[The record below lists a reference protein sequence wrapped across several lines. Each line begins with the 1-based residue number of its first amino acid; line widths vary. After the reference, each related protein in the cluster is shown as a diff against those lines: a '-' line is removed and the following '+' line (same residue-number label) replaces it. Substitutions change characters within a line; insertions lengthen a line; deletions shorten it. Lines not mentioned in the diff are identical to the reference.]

1 MDMSTM
7 LLDQAA
13 KDALSAPLDLNNV
26 KQRKGAG
33 GRKLD
38 YISGEHA
45 IAEANRIFGFDG
57 WSCETVHMECVSD
70 KPPTYIARVRVRA
83 GGVTREG
90 WGGDNGNDHENAV
103 KGAETDAIKRAL
115 RTFGNQFG
123 LPLYDKEENAENL
136 TRGSEPAPKPRPTP
150 SAEYKRQEKVV
161 EQKIQHGPFYEWKTR
176 INNAGPGADWMA
188 IEGAIREGKTA
199 SGVDLEFTNAHK
211 QDLMKALKA
220 RKAEV
225 QNLNLAAND

>member
-1 MDMSTM
+1 MDMSTI

-13 KDALSAPLDLNNV
+13 KESLAAPLDLNNV
-26 KQRKGAG
+26 KKRKGAG
-33 GRKLD
+33 GRTLD

-45 IAEANRIFGFDG
+45 ISEANRIFGFDG
-57 WSCETVHMECVSD
+57 WSSETLEMKCVNE
-70 KPPTYIARVRVRA
+70 KQPTYIARVRVRA

-90 WGGDNGNDHENAV
+90 WGGDNSHDHENAV

-150 SAEYKRQEKVV
+150 SPEFKRTQEIV
-161 EQKIQHGPFYEWKTR
+161 EKEIKTGPFYIWETK
-176 INNAGPGADWMA
+176 IKNAGPGSNWMA
-188 IEGAIREGKTA
+188 MEAAIRNGKDKNGNDAGLT
-199 SGVDLEFTNAHK
+199 DAHK
-211 QDLMKALKA
+211 QDLMKAYKA

-225 QNLNLAAND
+225 EKVATA

>member
-13 KDALSAPLDLNNV
+13 KDALSATLDLNNV

-57 WSCETVHMECVSD
+57 WSCETVHMECV
-70 KPPTYIARVRVRA
+70 KENPPTYIARVRVRA

-136 TRGSEPAPKPRPTP
+136 TRGSEPASKPRPTP
-150 SAEYKRQEKVV
+150 SPEYKRTEKLLTEEV
-161 EQKIQHGPFYEWKTR
+161 QSGDFWKTKTGLM
-176 INNAGPGADWMA
+176 NAGPKTDWVA
-188 IEGAIREGKTA
+188 SAARIRQGINGK
-199 SGVDLEFTNAHK
+199 GEK
-211 QDLMKALKA
+211 I
-220 RKAEV
+220 
-225 QNLNLAAND
+225 NLNDVQKADLLKLLQERQQHFENAATA

>member
-1 MDMSTM
+1 MFNDEQKQ
-7 LLDQAA
+7 LLA
-13 KDALSAPLDLNNV
+13 APLQKVHV
-26 KQRKGAG
+26 KSRSGGG
-33 GRKLD
+33 GRSLS
-38 YISGEHA
+38 YIEGWHA

-57 WSCETVHMECVSD
+57 WSCETIHMECVKES
-70 KPPTYIARVRVRA
+70 PITYIARVRVRA

-90 WGGDNGNDHENAV
+90 WGGDNGKDHENAV
-103 KGAETDAIKRAL
+103 KSAETDAIKRAL

-161 EQKIQHGPFYEWKTR
+161 EQKIQHGPFYEWKTK

-199 SGVDLEFTNAHK
+199 SGVDLQFTNAHK

-220 RKAEV
+220 RKDEV
-225 QNLNLAAND
+225 QKLNLVAND

>member
-7 LLDQAA
+7 LFDQAT
-13 KDALSAPLDLNNV
+13 KDALAAPLDLDNV
-26 KQRKGAG
+26 KQRDGHR

-57 WSCETVHMECVSD
+57 WSCETVHMECV
-70 KPPTYIARVRVRA
+70 KENPPTYIARVRVRA

-90 WGGDNGNDHENAV
+90 WGGDSKPDHENAC

-123 LPLYDKEENAENL
+123 LPLYDKEENGENL
-136 TRGSEPAPKPRPTP
+136 TRGSEPAPTPRPTP

-161 EQKIQHGPFYEWKTR
+161 EQKIQHGPFYEWKTK
-176 INNAGPGADWMA
+176 IMNAGAGADWMR
-188 IEGAIREGKTA
+188 IEKAIREGKDA
-199 SGVDLEFTNAHK
+199 AGNDLGFSNAHK
-211 QDLMKALKA
+211 QDLMKAYKA

-225 QNLNLAAND
+225 EKVATA

>member
-13 KDALSAPLDLNNV
+13 KDALAAPLDLNNV
-26 KQRKGAG
+26 KQRDGHK

-57 WSCETVHMECVSD
+57 WSCETVHMECV
-70 KPPTYIARVRVRA
+70 KEQPITYIARVRIRA

-90 WGGDNGNDHENAV
+90 WGGDSKPDHEMAC
-103 KGAETDAIKRAL
+103 KAAETDAIKRAL

-150 SAEYKRQEKVV
+150 SPEYKRQQKVV
-161 EQKIQHGPFYEWKTR
+161 KEEIQDGAFYTWKTK
-176 INNAGPGADWMA
+176 INNAGAGADWMV
-188 IEGAIREGKTA
+188 IEKAIREGKTA
-199 SGVDLEFTNAHK
+199 SGVDLGFTNAHK
-211 QDLMKALKA
+211 QDLMKTLKA
-220 RKAEV
+220 RKDEV
-225 QNLNLAAND
+225 QKLNLVAND

>member
-1 MDMSTM
+1 M

-13 KDALSAPLDLNNV
+13 KDALAAPLDLNNV

-57 WSCETVHMECVSD
+57 WSCETVHMECV
-70 KPPTYIARVRVRA
+70 KENPPTYIARVRVRA

-136 TRGSEPAPKPRPTP
+136 TRGSEPAPRPRPTP
-150 SAEYKRQEKVV
+150 SPEYKRTEKLLTEEV
-161 EQKIQHGPFYEWKTR
+161 QSGDFWKTKTGLM
-176 INNAGPGADWMA
+176 NAGPKTDWVA
-188 IEGAIREGKTA
+188 SAARIRQGINGK
-199 SGVDLEFTNAHK
+199 GEK
-211 QDLMKALKA
+211 I
-220 RKAEV
+220 
-225 QNLNLAAND
+225 NLNDVQKADLLKLLQERQQHFENAATA

>member
-1 MDMSTM
+1 MDMSTI
-7 LLDQAA
+7 LLHQDA
-13 KDALSAPLDLNNV
+13 KDALAAPLDLNNV

-57 WSCETVHMECVSD
+57 WSCETVHMECV
-70 KPPTYIARVRVRA
+70 KENPPTYIARVRVRA

-136 TRGSEPAPKPRPTP
+136 TRGSDPALKPRPTP
-150 SAEYKRQEKVV
+150 SAEYKRTEKLLNEEV
-161 EQKIQHGPFYEWKTR
+161 QSGDFWKAKTGL
-176 INNAGPGADWMA
+176 INAGPKTDWVA
-188 IEGAIREGKTA
+188 SAARIRQGINGK
-199 SGVDLEFTNAHK
+199 GEK
-211 QDLMKALKA
+211 I
-220 RKAEV
+220 
-225 QNLNLAAND
+225 NLNDDQKVHLLKLLQERQQHFENAATA

>member
-13 KDALSAPLDLNNV
+13 KDALAAPLDLNNV
-26 KQRKGAG
+26 KQREGAR

-57 WSCETVHMECVSD
+57 WSCETIHMECV
-70 KPPTYIARVRVRA
+70 KEQPITYIARVRIRA

-90 WGGDNGNDHENAV
+90 WGGDSKPDHENAC
-103 KGAETDAIKRAL
+103 KAAETDAIKRAL

-136 TRGSEPAPKPRPTP
+136 TRGSEPAPTPRPTP
-150 SAEYKRQEKVV
+150 SAEYKRTEKLLKEEV
-161 EQKIQHGPFYEWKTR
+161 QSGDFWTTKTGLM
-176 INNAGPGADWMA
+176 NAGPKTNWAAAELGIRQGINSKGQKMKLNDVQKADLIKLLNERKKHFENA
-188 IEGAIREGKTA
+188 ATA
-199 SGVDLEFTNAHK
+199 
-211 QDLMKALKA
+211 
-220 RKAEV
+220 
-225 QNLNLAAND
+225 

>member
-13 KDALSAPLDLNNV
+13 KDALAAPLNLNNV

-57 WSCETVHMECVSD
+57 WSCETVHMECV
-70 KPPTYIARVRVRA
+70 KENPITYIARVRVRA

-103 KGAETDAIKRAL
+103 KSAETDAIKRAL

-136 TRGSEPAPKPRPTP
+136 TRGSEPAPKPRPSP
-150 SAEYKRQEKVV
+150 SPEYKRTQKLYDEKV
-161 EQKIQHGPFYEWKTR
+161 QSGDFWKTKTGLM
-176 INNAGPGADWMA
+176 NAGPNTDWVA
-188 IEGAIREGKTA
+188 SAARIRQGINGK
-199 SGVDLEFTNAHK
+199 GEK
-211 QDLMKALKA
+211 I
-220 RKAEV
+220 
-225 QNLNLAAND
+225 NLNDVQKADLLKLLQERQQHFENAATV

>member
-1 MDMSTM
+1 MDMSTI
-7 LLDQAA
+7 LLHQDA
-13 KDALSAPLDLNNV
+13 KDALAAPLDLNNV

-57 WSCETVHMECVSD
+57 WSCETVHMECV
-70 KPPTYIARVRVRA
+70 KEQPITYIARVRIRA

-136 TRGSEPAPKPRPTP
+136 TRGSEPAPTPRPSP
-150 SAEYKRQEKVV
+150 SPEYKRTEKLLKEEV
-161 EQKIQHGPFYEWKTR
+161 QSGDFWTTKTALM
-176 INNAGPGADWMA
+176 NAGPKTDWVASAARIRQGINSKGQKMKLNDVQKADLLKLLQERQQHFENA
-188 IEGAIREGKTA
+188 ATA
-199 SGVDLEFTNAHK
+199 
-211 QDLMKALKA
+211 
-220 RKAEV
+220 
-225 QNLNLAAND
+225 

>member
-1 MDMSTM
+1 MDMSTI

-57 WSCETVHMECVSD
+57 WSCETVHMECV
-70 KPPTYIARVRVRA
+70 KEQPITYIARVRIRA

-136 TRGSEPAPKPRPTP
+136 TRGSEPAPTPRPSP
-150 SAEYKRQEKVV
+150 SPEYKRTEKLLKEEV
-161 EQKIQHGPFYEWKTR
+161 QSGDFWTTKTALM
-176 INNAGPGADWMA
+176 NAGPKTDWVASAARIRQGINSKGQKMKLNDVQKADLLKLLQERQQHFENA
-188 IEGAIREGKTA
+188 ATA
-199 SGVDLEFTNAHK
+199 
-211 QDLMKALKA
+211 
-220 RKAEV
+220 
-225 QNLNLAAND
+225 

>member
-83 GGVTREG
+83 GGVTRDG

-136 TRGSEPAPKPRPTP
+136 TRGPEPAPKPRPTP
-150 SAEYKRQEKVV
+150 SAEYKRQEKLLNEEV
-161 EQKIQHGPFYEWKTR
+161 QSGDFWTTKTGLM
-176 INNAGPGADWMA
+176 NAGPKTNWAAAELGIRQGINSKGQKMKLNDVQKADLIKLLNERKKHFENA
-188 IEGAIREGKTA
+188 ATA
-199 SGVDLEFTNAHK
+199 
-211 QDLMKALKA
+211 
-220 RKAEV
+220 
-225 QNLNLAAND
+225 

>member
-13 KDALSAPLDLNNV
+13 KDALAAPLDLNNV
-26 KQRKGAG
+26 KQREGAR

-57 WSCETVHMECVSD
+57 WSCETIHMECV
-70 KPPTYIARVRVRA
+70 KEQPITYIARVRIRA

-90 WGGDNGNDHENAV
+90 WGGDSKPDHENAC

-123 LPLYDKEENAENL
+123 LPLYDKEENGENL
-136 TRGSEPAPKPRPTP
+136 TRGSEPAPTPRPTP
-150 SAEYKRQEKVV
+150 SAEYKRTEKLLKEEV
-161 EQKIQHGPFYEWKTR
+161 QSGDFWTTKTGLM
-176 INNAGPGADWMA
+176 NAGPKTNWAAAELGIRQGINSKGQKMKLNDVQKADLIKLLNERKKHFENA
-188 IEGAIREGKTA
+188 ATA
-199 SGVDLEFTNAHK
+199 
-211 QDLMKALKA
+211 
-220 RKAEV
+220 
-225 QNLNLAAND
+225 

>member
-1 MDMSTM
+1 MDMSTIM
-7 LLDQAA
+7 LDEAA
-13 KDALSAPLDLNNV
+13 KQALAAPLDLNNV

-103 KGAETDAIKRAL
+103 KSAETDAIKRAL

-136 TRGSEPAPKPRPTP
+136 TRGSEPAPTPRPSP
-150 SAEYKRQEKVV
+150 SPEYKRTQKLYDEKV
-161 EQKIQHGPFYEWKTR
+161 EHGPFYEWKTK
-176 INNAGPGADWMA
+176 IMNAGADADWVA
-188 IEGAIREGKTA
+188 IEAAIRKGKTA
-199 SGVDLEFTNAHK
+199 KGIDLQFTNAHK
-211 QDLMKALKA
+211 QDLMKALNE
-220 RKAEV
+220 RKEQFQKVAT
-225 QNLNLAAND
+225 A

>member
-1 MDMSTM
+1 M

-13 KDALSAPLDLNNV
+13 KDALRAPLDLNNV
-26 KQRKGAG
+26 KKRKGAG
-33 GRKLD
+33 GRTLD

-57 WSCETVHMECVSD
+57 WSCETIHMECVKES
-70 KPPTYIARVRVRA
+70 PITYIARVRVKA

-90 WGGDNGNDHENAV
+90 WGGDSSHDHEMAV

-136 TRGSEPAPKPRPTP
+136 TRGSEPAPTPRPDP
-150 SAEYKRQEKVV
+150 SPEYKRQEKVIK
-161 EQKIQHGPFYEWKTR
+161 EEIQDGPFYTWKTK
-176 INNAGPGADWMA
+176 IMNAGPSANWMI
-188 IEGAIREGKTA
+188 IEKAIREGKDA
-199 SGVDLEFTNAHK
+199 AGKDLGFTNAHK
-211 QDLMKALKA
+211 QDLMKALNA
-220 RKAEV
+220 RKKEV
-225 QNLNLAAND
+225 EKVATA

>member
-1 MDMSTM
+1 M

-13 KDALSAPLDLNNV
+13 KDALRAPLDLNNV
-26 KQRKGAG
+26 KKRKGAG
-33 GRKLD
+33 GRTLD

-57 WSCETVHMECVSD
+57 WSCETIHMECVKES
-70 KPPTYIARVRVRA
+70 PITYIARVRVKA

-90 WGGDNGNDHENAV
+90 WGGDSSHDHEMAV

-136 TRGSEPAPKPRPTP
+136 TRGSESAPTPRPSP
-150 SAEYKRQEKVV
+150 GAEYKRQEKVINEEIV
-161 EQKIQHGPFYEWKTR
+161 DGPFYTWKTK
-176 INNAGPGADWMA
+176 IMNAGPGTEWMR
-188 IEGAIREGKTA
+188 IEKAIREGKDA
-199 SGVDLEFTNAHK
+199 AGNDLGFSNAHK
-211 QDLMKALKA
+211 ADLMKAYKA

-225 QNLNLAAND
+225 EKVASA

>member
-1 MDMSTM
+1 M
-7 LLDQAA
+7 LFDQAA
-13 KDALSAPLDLNNV
+13 KDALAAPLDMDNV
-26 KQRKGAG
+26 KKRKGAG
-33 GRKLD
+33 GRTLD

-57 WSCETVHMECVSD
+57 WSCETVHMECVKE

-90 WGGDNGNDHENAV
+90 WGGDDGNDHENAV

-136 TRGSEPAPKPRPTP
+136 TRGSEPAPKPRPSP
-150 SAEYKRQEKVV
+150 SPEYKRTQKLYDEKV
-161 EQKIQHGPFYEWKTR
+161 QSGDFWKTKTGLM
-176 INNAGPGADWMA
+176 NAGPNTDWVA
-188 IEGAIREGKTA
+188 SAARIRQGINGK
-199 SGVDLEFTNAHK
+199 GEK
-211 QDLMKALKA
+211 I
-220 RKAEV
+220 
-225 QNLNLAAND
+225 NLNDVQKADLLKLLQERQQHFENAATA

>member
-1 MDMSTM
+1 MP
-7 LLDQAA
+7 LDQAA
-13 KDALSAPLDLNNV
+13 KDALAAPLDLNNV
-26 KQRKGAG
+26 KKRKGAG
-33 GRKLD
+33 GRTLD

-57 WSCETVHMECVSD
+57 WTCETIHMECVKES
-70 KPPTYIARVRVRA
+70 PITYIARVRVKA

-90 WGGDNGNDHENAV
+90 WGGDSSHDHEMAV

-136 TRGSEPAPKPRPTP
+136 TRGSEPAPTPRPGP
-150 SAEYKRQEKVV
+150 SPEYKRQEKVITEEIV
-161 EQKIQHGPFYEWKTR
+161 DGPFYTWKTK
-176 INNAGPGADWMA
+176 IMNAGPGTEWMR
-188 IEGAIREGKTA
+188 IEKAIREGKDA
-199 SGVDLEFTNAHK
+199 AGNDLGFSNAHK
-211 QDLMKALKA
+211 QDLMKAYKA

-225 QNLNLAAND
+225 EKAATA

>member
-13 KDALSAPLDLNNV
+13 KDALRAPLDLNNV
-26 KQRKGAG
+26 KKRKGAG
-33 GRKLD
+33 GRTLD

-57 WSCETVHMECVSD
+57 WSCETIHMECVKES
-70 KPPTYIARVRVRA
+70 PITYIARVRVKA

-90 WGGDNGNDHENAV
+90 WGGDSSHDHEMAV

-136 TRGSEPAPKPRPTP
+136 TRGSEPAATPRPSP
-150 SAEYKRQEKVV
+150 SPEYKRQEKVINEEIV
-161 EQKIQHGPFYEWKTR
+161 DGPFYTWKTK
-176 INNAGPGADWMA
+176 IMNAGPSANWMI
-188 IEGAIREGKTA
+188 IEKAIREGKDA
-199 SGVDLEFTNAHK
+199 AGKDLGFTNAHK
-211 QDLMKALKA
+211 QDLMKALNA
-220 RKAEV
+220 RKKEV
-225 QNLNLAAND
+225 EKVATA

>member
-1 MDMSTM
+1 MDMSTI

-57 WSCETVHMECVSD
+57 WSCETVHMECV
-70 KPPTYIARVRVRA
+70 KEQPITYIARVRIRA

-103 KGAETDAIKRAL
+103 KSAETDAIKRAL

-136 TRGSEPAPKPRPTP
+136 TRGSEPAPTPRPSP
-150 SAEYKRQEKVV
+150 SPEYKRTEKLLKEEV
-161 EQKIQHGPFYEWKTR
+161 QSGDFWTTKTALM
-176 INNAGPGADWMA
+176 NAGPKTDWVASAARIRQGINSKGQKMKLNDVQKADLLKLLQERQQHFENA
-188 IEGAIREGKTA
+188 ATA
-199 SGVDLEFTNAHK
+199 
-211 QDLMKALKA
+211 
-220 RKAEV
+220 
-225 QNLNLAAND
+225 

>member
-1 MDMSTM
+1 MDMSTI
-7 LLDQAA
+7 LLHQDA
-13 KDALSAPLDLNNV
+13 KDALAAPLDLNNV

-57 WSCETVHMECVSD
+57 WSCETVHMECV
-70 KPPTYIARVRVRA
+70 KENPPTYIARVRVRA

-150 SAEYKRQEKVV
+150 SAEYKRTEKLLNKEV
-161 EQKIQHGPFYEWKTR
+161 QSGDFWTTKTGLM
-176 INNAGPGADWMA
+176 NAGPNTNWAAAELGIRQGINSKGQKMKLNDVQKADL
-188 IEGAIREGKTA
+188 IELLNERKKHFENAATA
-199 SGVDLEFTNAHK
+199 
-211 QDLMKALKA
+211 
-220 RKAEV
+220 
-225 QNLNLAAND
+225 

>member
-13 KDALSAPLDLNNV
+13 KDALRAPLDLNNV
-26 KQRKGAG
+26 KKRKGAG
-33 GRKLD
+33 GRTLD

-57 WSCETVHMECVSD
+57 WSCETIHMECV
-70 KPPTYIARVRVRA
+70 KENPITYIARVRVTA

-90 WGGDNGNDHENAV
+90 WGGDIGTDHENAV
-103 KGAETDAIKRAL
+103 KSAETDAIKRAL

-136 TRGSEPAPKPRPTP
+136 TRGSEPAPTPRPAP
-150 SAEYKRQEKVV
+150 SVEYKRTQKLYDEKV
-161 EQKIQHGPFYEWKTR
+161 EHGPFYEWKTR
-176 INNAGPGADWMA
+176 INNAGPGANWMK
-188 IEGAIREGKTA
+188 IEKAIREGKDT
-199 SGVDLEFTNAHK
+199 SGNDLGFTNAHK
-211 QDLMKALKA
+211 QDLMKAYKE

-225 QNLNLAAND
+225 EKMATA

>member
-1 MDMSTM
+1 MDMSTI
-7 LLDQAA
+7 LLHQDA
-13 KDALSAPLDLNNV
+13 KDALAAPLDLNNV

-57 WSCETVHMECVSD
+57 WSCETVHMECV
-70 KPPTYIARVRVRA
+70 KEQPITYIARVRIRA

-136 TRGSEPAPKPRPTP
+136 TRGPEPAPKPRPTP
-150 SAEYKRQEKVV
+150 SAEYKRQEKLLNEEV
-161 EQKIQHGPFYEWKTR
+161 QSGDFWTTKTGLM
-176 INNAGPGADWMA
+176 NAGPKTNWAAAELGIRQGINSKGQKMKLNDVQKADLIKLLNERKKHFENA
-188 IEGAIREGKTA
+188 ATA
-199 SGVDLEFTNAHK
+199 
-211 QDLMKALKA
+211 
-220 RKAEV
+220 
-225 QNLNLAAND
+225 

>member
-1 MDMSTM
+1 MDMSTIM
-7 LLDQAA
+7 LDEAA
-13 KDALSAPLDLNNV
+13 KQALSAPLDLNNV

-57 WSCETVHMECVSD
+57 WSCETVHMECV
-70 KPPTYIARVRVRA
+70 KENPPTYIARVRVRA

-150 SAEYKRQEKVV
+150 SPEYKRTEKLLNEEV
-161 EQKIQHGPFYEWKTR
+161 QSGDFWTTKTGLM
-176 INNAGPGADWMA
+176 NAGPKTNWAAAELGIRQGINSKGQKMKLNDVQKADLIKLLNERKKHFENA
-188 IEGAIREGKTA
+188 ETA
-199 SGVDLEFTNAHK
+199 
-211 QDLMKALKA
+211 
-220 RKAEV
+220 
-225 QNLNLAAND
+225 

>member
-1 MDMSTM
+1 MDMSTIM
-7 LLDQAA
+7 LDEAA
-13 KDALSAPLDLNNV
+13 KQALAAPLDLNNV

-57 WSCETVHMECVSD
+57 WSCETVHMECV
-70 KPPTYIARVRVRA
+70 KENPPTYIARVRVRA

-103 KGAETDAIKRAL
+103 KSAETDAIKRAL

-136 TRGSEPAPKPRPTP
+136 TRGSEPAPTPRPTP
-150 SAEYKRQEKVV
+150 SAENKRTEKLLKGEV
-161 EQKIQHGPFYEWKTR
+161 QSGDFWMTKTALM
-176 INNAGPGADWMA
+176 NAGPKTDWVA
-188 IEGAIREGKTA
+188 SAARIRQGINGK
-199 SGVDLEFTNAHK
+199 GK
-211 QDLMKALKA
+211 KI
-220 RKAEV
+220 
-225 QNLNLAAND
+225 NLNDVQKADLLKLLQERQQHFENAATA

>member
-1 MDMSTM
+1 M

-13 KDALSAPLDLNNV
+13 KDALRAPLDLNNV
-26 KQRKGAG
+26 KKRKGAG
-33 GRKLD
+33 GRTLD

-57 WSCETVHMECVSD
+57 WSCETIHMECVKES
-70 KPPTYIARVRVRA
+70 PITYIARVRVKA

-90 WGGDNGNDHENAV
+90 WGGDSSHDHEMAV

-136 TRGSEPAPKPRPTP
+136 TRGSEPAPTLRPDP
-150 SAEYKRQEKVV
+150 SPEYKRQEKVIK
-161 EQKIQHGPFYEWKTR
+161 EEIQDGPFYTWKTK
-176 INNAGPGADWMA
+176 IMNAGPSANWMI
-188 IEGAIREGKTA
+188 IEKAIREGKDA
-199 SGVDLEFTNAHK
+199 AGKDLGFTNAHK
-211 QDLMKALKA
+211 QDLMKALNA

-225 QNLNLAAND
+225 EKVATA

>member
-1 MDMSTM
+1 MDMSTIM
-7 LLDQAA
+7 LDEAA
-13 KDALSAPLDLNNV
+13 KQALAAPLDLNNV
-26 KQRKGAG
+26 KQREGAR

-57 WSCETVHMECVSD
+57 WSCETVHMECV
-70 KPPTYIARVRVRA
+70 KEQPITYIARVRIRA

-103 KGAETDAIKRAL
+103 KSAETDAIKRAL

-136 TRGSEPAPKPRPTP
+136 TRGSEPAPTPRPTP

-161 EQKIQHGPFYEWKTR
+161 KEEIQDGAFYTWKTKFM
-176 INNAGPGADWMA
+176 NAGPNTDWVA
-188 IEGAIREGKTA
+188 SAARIRQGINGK
-199 SGVDLEFTNAHK
+199 GEK
-211 QDLMKALKA
+211 I
-220 RKAEV
+220 
-225 QNLNLAAND
+225 NLNDVQKADLLKLLQERQQHFENAATV

>member
-1 MDMSTM
+1 MDMSTI

-57 WSCETVHMECVSD
+57 WSCETVHMECV
-70 KPPTYIARVRVRA
+70 KEQPITYIARVRIRA

-103 KGAETDAIKRAL
+103 KSAETDAIKRAL

-136 TRGSEPAPKPRPTP
+136 TRGSEPAPTPRPDP
-150 SAEYKRQEKVV
+150 SPEYKRTEKLLKEEV
-161 EQKIQHGPFYEWKTR
+161 QSGDFWTTKTALM
-176 INNAGPGADWMA
+176 NAGPKTDWVASAARIRQGINSKGQKMKLNDVQKADLLKLLQERQQHFENA
-188 IEGAIREGKTA
+188 ATA
-199 SGVDLEFTNAHK
+199 
-211 QDLMKALKA
+211 
-220 RKAEV
+220 
-225 QNLNLAAND
+225 

>member
-1 MDMSTM
+1 MDMSTIM
-7 LLDQAA
+7 LDEAA
-13 KDALSAPLDLNNV
+13 KQALAAPLDLNNV

-57 WSCETVHMECVSD
+57 WSCETVHMECV
-70 KPPTYIARVRVRA
+70 KEQPITYIARVRIRA

-136 TRGSEPAPKPRPTP
+136 TRGPEPAPKPRPTP
-150 SAEYKRQEKVV
+150 SAEYKRQEKLLNEEV
-161 EQKIQHGPFYEWKTR
+161 QSGDFWTTKTGLM
-176 INNAGPGADWMA
+176 NAGPKTNWAAAELGIRQGINSKGQKMKLNDVQKADLIKLLNERKKHFENA
-188 IEGAIREGKTA
+188 ATA
-199 SGVDLEFTNAHK
+199 
-211 QDLMKALKA
+211 
-220 RKAEV
+220 
-225 QNLNLAAND
+225 

>member
-1 MDMSTM
+1 MTKCKPFLSPTGTTNGHVNNHPASGR
-7 LLDQAA
+7 Q
-13 KDALSAPLDLNNV
+13 DALAAPLDLNNV

-57 WSCETVHMECVSD
+57 WSCETIHMECV
-70 KPPTYIARVRVRA
+70 KENPPTYIARVRVRA

-136 TRGSEPAPKPRPTP
+136 TRGSEPAPTPRPTP
-150 SAEYKRQEKVV
+150 SPEYKRTQKVV
-161 EQKIQHGPFYEWKTR
+161 EEKVEHGPFYEWKTR
-176 INNAGPGADWMA
+176 I
-188 IEGAIREGKTA
+188 KTLA
-199 SGVDLEFTNAHK
+199 LVPTGWPLKRQSV
-211 QDLMKALKA
+211 KAKPPRA
-220 RKAEV
+220 
-225 QNLNLAAND
+225 